1 MNQPTLD
8 IIDARADSAPFAFT
22 GFASLIA
29 PLGQDRFDAE
39 FREQA
44 PFFIKRAR
52 PSYFDALFSMDD
64 VDRLIGNHLLRSG
77 DLRIARDGAVTPFAA
92 FSNNGVAD
100 RNAILGEYAAGST
113 IVVEHLNRHH
123 ALLGSALA
131 RCEVELEFPLRANC
145 YLTPAMSQG
154 FSLHYDTHD
163 VLILQ
168 VSGSKTWQVWDN
180 PLPLPHEE
188 QPFSPTLL
196 ARARQLAEVTLE
208 PGDVLYL
215 PRGFIHGASA
225 NQAPSL
231 HLTLGMR
238 SMTLRD
244 VALAA
249 FRHAAMATPA
259 LRQVARFRG
268 AARTEALGQARQ
280 WLHDAVEHTDIG
292 ALFDDVLHS
301 FIRKRSRPMQGRL
314 LALHA
319 PPPIAHDTCLRVR
332 PDCLLH
338 VFERPGQVALA
349 VDGRSIVFPSGV
361 QAAIAHMRQA
371 SCFVPAELPGMERDS
386 QLILTRRLHAEDV
399 LELAPV
405 PDAAALPAGQARA
418 EA

>member
-8 IIDARADSAPFAFT
+8 IIDVRGDSTPFAFD
-22 GFASLIA
+22 GFPSLIA
-29 PLGQDRFDAE
+29 PLGLDRFDSAY
-39 FREQA
+39 REQS
-44 PFFIKRAR
+44 PFLIKRAR
-52 PSYFDALFSMDD
+52 PDYFDALFSMAD
-64 VDRLIGNHLLRSG
+64 VDRLIGNQLLRSG
-77 DLRIARDGAVTPFAA
+77 DIRIARDGAVTPFAA
-92 FSNNGVAD
+92 FSSKGVAD

-113 IVVEHLNRHH
+113 IVFEHLNRHH
-123 ALLGSALA
+123 PLLGRALA
-131 RCEVELEFPLRANC
+131 QCEVELEFPVRANC

-188 QPFSPTLL
+188 QPFSPALL
-196 ARARQLAEVTLE
+196 AHARQLADVTLE

-225 NQAPSL
+225 NEAPSL

-249 FRHAAMATPA
+249 LKHAAMSTPA

-268 AARTEALGQARQ
+268 PQRQQALDQARQ
-280 WLHDAVEHTDIG
+280 WLHEAIDQADIG

-301 FIRKRSRPMQGRL
+301 FIRKRVRPMEGRL
-314 LALHA
+314 LALHT
-319 PPPIAHDTCLRVR
+319 PPTIAHDTRLRVR
-332 PDCLLH
+332 RDCLLH

-349 VDGRSIVFPSGV
+349 VDGRSILFPSGL
-361 QAAIAHMRQA
+361 QAAIAHMRSAA
-371 SCFVPAELPGMERDS
+371 SFVPADLPGIERES
-386 QLILTRRLHAEDV
+386 QLILARRLHAEDV
-399 LELAPV
+399 LELASA
-405 PDAAALPAGQARA
+405 PDATMPPTGQARA
-418 EA
+418 RA